1 MAKER
6 CWWLMFVQEFAG
18 NEGRDEERQ
27 QFLKSPFIARYVR
40 IHPTNW
46 HRHIGLRAGL
56 LGCPYVGQS
65 SNELSRHVI

>member
-1 MAKER
+1 MTTNDRAGVLER
-6 CWWLMFVQEFAG
+6 RLQEFAG
-18 NEGRDEERQ
+18 NEDRTEERQ

-56 LGCPYVGQS
+56 LGCPYVGQ
-65 SNELSRHVI
+65 LAY

>member
-1 MAKER
+1 LAWKRSRVPQLLGKDGCGM
-6 CWWLMFVQEFAG
+6 LQEFAG
-18 NEGRDEERQ
+18 NEDRSEERQ

-56 LGCPYVGQS
+56 LGCPYVG
-65 SNELSRHVI
+65 